1 MRWTLITA
9 LILISLVSVVS
20 VVVALWMLRSGNTEG
35 QAGVGLSNGSMRVEQ
50 DLYSGNSYQL
60 PAVVVVNT
68 GEIAADYSVRIV
80 HRAEQQELRPLK
92 DWFTFDPRRFSLK
105 PKLEQSVSVEIRLP
119 VGAEPGEYFALIEAY
134 PVARSGGGPTIQ
146 IAAATKLNFK
156 VVSDH

>member
-9 LILISLVSVVS
+9 LILISAA
-20 VVVALWMLRSGNTEG
+20 VALWILRSADTEG

-50 DLYSGNSYQL
+50 DLHTGGSYQL
-60 PAVVVVNT
+60 PPLVVVNT
-68 GEIAADYSVRIV
+68 GQIAADYSVRIV
-80 HRAEQQELRPLK
+80 HRAGQQELRPLK
-92 DWFTFDPRRFSLK
+92 DWFTFDPPRFFLK

-134 PVARSGGGPTIQ
+134 PVARSGGGPSIQ

-156 VVSDH
+156 VVSDR